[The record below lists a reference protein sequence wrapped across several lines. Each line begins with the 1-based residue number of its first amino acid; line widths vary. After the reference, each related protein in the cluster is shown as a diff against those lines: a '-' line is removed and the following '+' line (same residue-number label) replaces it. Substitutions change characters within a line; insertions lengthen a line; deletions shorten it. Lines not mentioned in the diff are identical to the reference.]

1 MEERSKQGFCYNCDE
16 KWQLGH
22 KCKGAKFFLLEGS
35 SLSIERNQGM
45 QLVELD
51 DQGAVVGSTYHEVM
65 EDSCNAEITLYAM
78 VGSPSS
84 NTMRVQSK
92 IKNQEIVSL
101 LDTGSTHNFL
111 MPLGYQV

>member
-1 MEERSKQGFCYNCDE
+1 MRSGNWVINVKV
-16 KWQLGH
+16 LS
-22 KCKGAKFFLLEGS
+22 FFLLEGS

-92 IKNQEIVSL
+92 IKNQEMVSL
-101 LDTGSTHNFL
+101 LDTRSTHNFL
-111 MPLGYQV
+111 MLLSDQV